1 MNRDLVV
8 SESSVRGRRAGRLAK
23 AIAAALLAC
32 LLPLGAFGEAEPDA
46 EADPVWLAPAPR
58 TDDGLFT
65 NPVGHLGHGSLGDRF
80 PFMFRRLGG
89 LFRSRDGAP
98 ALHAARDAFF
108 VAAGT
113 PAPTVTW
120 VGHAT
125 VLVQMDGV
133 AFLTDPIWSDTP
145 SPIPGVGPR
154 RFVDPGLDFERLPPI
169 DFVVVSHNHFDHLDL
184 PTLEEL
190 ARRNRDTVF
199 YVPLAN
205 AALLREEGI
214 GNVVELDWTGVVQH
228 GDVEIHCLPAQHWS
242 KRSISDT
249 HEALWSSWAVIGPT
263 RRLFYGGDTGFFSGF
278 AEIGRAHGPFDL
290 AVLPIGAYAPRAM
303 MAASHMN
310 PEEAFQAAVDLG
322 AERAL
327 GVHFGTF
334 DLADEPLDEPPL
346 RFRAAAREAEGTP
359 DRAWVFKIGE
369 TRPF

>member
-1 MNRDLVV
+1 MNWDLVV
-8 SESSVRGRRAGRLAK
+8 SESRVRGVCRGHVAK
-23 AIAAALLAC
+23 TVAVALLAC
-32 LLPLGAFGEAEPDA
+32 VFPLVALGEAAPDA
-46 EADPVWLAPAPR
+46 EAEPVWLAPAPR

-65 NPVGHLGHGSLGDRF
+65 NPVGHLGHGTLGDRF
-80 PFMFRRLGG
+80 PFMFRRLAG

-98 ALHAARDAFF
+98 AMHAARDAFF

-190 ARRNRDTVF
+190 ARRDRDTVF

-242 KRSISDT
+242 KRSLSDT

-263 RRLFYGGDTGFFSGF
+263 RRLFYGGDTGFFPGF
-278 AEIGRAHGPFDL
+278 AEIGAAHGPFDL

-303 MAASHMN
+303 MASSHMN
-310 PEEAFQAAVDLG
+310 PEEAFRAALDLG
-322 AERAL
+322 ADRAL

-334 DLADEPLDEPPL
+334 DLADEPLDEPPV
-346 RFRAAAREAEGTP
+346 RFRAAARESEGTP